1 MTSLHADQRGIVASF
16 LVKVVLGIFLVG
28 LIFVEGGSI
37 MFTELKVRDTAESGA
52 NAGVGYLSQNPGECR
67 GAGQIAS
74 QAVTDKD
81 PDIEILGMTCL
92 PDGRFR
98 ITVRKEASTVVVG
111 RISAIDSWAVA
122 KTTATAQPAA
132 PGV

>member
-1 MTSLHADQRGIVASF
+1 MTSLHADQRGIVVSF
-16 LVKVVLGIFLVG
+16 LLRVVLGIFLVG

-37 MFTELKVRDTAESGA
+37 LFTELKVRDTAESGA
-52 NAGVGYLSQNPGECR
+52 NAGVGHLSQNPGECQ
-67 GAGQIAS
+67 GAGQIAA

-81 PDIEILGMTCL
+81 PDMEILGMTCL

-98 ITVRKEASTVVVG
+98 ITVRKEASTIVVG
-111 RISAIDSWAVA
+111 RISSIESWAVA
-122 KTTATAQPAA
+122 KTTASARPAA

>member
-1 MTSLHADQRGIVASF
+1 MISLHADQRGIVASF
-16 LVKVVLGIFLVG
+16 LIKVVLGIFLVG

-52 NAGVGYLSQNPGECR
+52 NAGVGYLSQNPGECQ
-67 GAGQIAS
+67 GAGQIAA

-81 PDIEILGMTCL
+81 PDIDVLGMTCL

-111 RISAIDSWAVA
+111 SISAIDSWAVA
-122 KTTATAQPAA
+122 KTTATARPAA

>member
-1 MTSLHADQRGIVASF
+1 
-16 LVKVVLGIFLVG
+16 
-28 LIFVEGGSI
+28 

-52 NAGVGYLSQNPGECR
+52 NAGVGYLSQNPGECQ
-67 GAGQIAS
+67 GAGQIAA

-81 PDIEILGMTCL
+81 PDIDVLGMTCL

-98 ITVRKEASTVVVG
+98 ITVRKEASTVVG
-111 RISAIDSWAVA
+111 GSISAIDSWAVA
-122 KTTATAQPAA
+122 KTTATARPAA

>member
-1 MTSLHADQRGIVASF
+1 MTSLHADQRGMVASF

-52 NAGVGYLSQNPGECR
+52 NAGVGYLSQTPGQCQ
-67 GAGQIAS
+67 GAGQIAG

-81 PDIEILGMTCL
+81 PDIEIMGMTCL

-98 ITVRKEASTVVVG
+98 ITVPKEASTVVVG
-111 RISAIDSWAVA
+111 RITAIDSWAMA
-122 KTTATAQPAA
+122 KTTATA
-132 PGV
+132 

>member
-1 MTSLHADQRGIVASF
+1 M
-16 LVKVVLGIFLVG
+16 VLGILLVG

-52 NAGVGYLSQNPGECR
+52 NAGVGYLMQNPGECR
-67 GAGQIAS
+67 GAGQIAA

-81 PDIEILGMTCL
+81 PDIEVLGMTC
-92 PDGRFR
+92 PSDGRFR
-98 ITVRKEASTVVVG
+98 ITLRQEASTIVVG
-111 RISAIDSWAVA
+111 RISPIESWAVA